1 MKFTPLIKPSYYKI
15 ALFSMLF
22 LLAYQVQAK
31 VVQVADT
38 FNQEYAI
45 KYYVPTEKNK
55 LMKVASDRNLR
66 IQLLNNHQLLKPA
79 EGGFLDPGT
88 LKMDGTYRFDSLA
101 HFKDLISYKDEFVY
115 LTDKAVFSNAWAGS
129 VYLKHSLAQVK
140 LFEADDQLNFL
151 LTDGEKLQL
160 LNRAG
165 KKIWE
170 GKSKVPVIGLAYD
183 AKHRAFWVLG
193 ENSLFLLRS
202 DRLELKR
209 VFEGK
214 EFTCFA
220 LTEQGQ
226 GLIIGTRAGYFQL
239 AINDVGDAVSQP
251 VWNKK
256 LPCNELT
263 TVKEIDGQLWF
274 GSNAGAFR
282 ERKDGAFDYYFGERW
297 LPGNHVSSI
306 AKGPMASILI
316 ATDEGLTQ
324 LITEKMTLK
333 QKANYYDKQVRA
345 RHIRSGLNATLRGM
359 EGGDLST
366 GYMSDSDNDGLWTAM
381 YLAAEALRFA
391 VEQDSAAL
399 YNCKESLLAME
410 RLYSV
415 NPLIGFPSR
424 SFERIGHKDELADGK
439 VWLDAADG
447 LWSWKSTT
455 SSDEA
460 IGHIFAF
467 SVLAEVVENTFIKEK
482 AISLM
487 DSLMSHILDHDL
499 YLVDHDGKATLW
511 GKWHPDYVNNFPVNV
526 GDRKLNSSNIIAM
539 LQSAYHFTKKEK
551 YKEKALELMDK
562 FGYYENLMRPMNGIG
577 KADEHADDK
586 SKLLSERWNHSDDE
600 MYFLGYWGL
609 YRYALNDTLKVNYKK
624 AIIDHWEYERPEKD
638 ALWNFFAAMVG
649 EKNPDL
655 IQSRQ
660 FLEEYPLDLINW
672 GIQNSHRKDLNFLDD
687 NFMDQT
693 TEVVLSPKERPIH
706 RHNRTMFILDEEGG
720 GDEEYSAGDIWLLPY
735 WLGRYLGVLEK
746 K

>member
-1 MKFTPLIKPSYYKI
+1 MMKFTPLIKPSYYQI
-15 ALFSMLF
+15 ALFNILF
-22 LLAYQVQAK
+22 LLAFQVPAK

-45 KYYVPTEKNK
+45 KYYLPTEKNK

-66 IQLLNNHQLLKPA
+66 IQLLHNHQLFKPT
-79 EGGFLDPGT
+79 EGSLLYPGI
-88 LKMDGTYRFDSLA
+88 LKMDGAYRFDSLE
-101 HFKDLISYKDEFVY
+101 HFKDLLSYKEELVY
-115 LTDKAVFSNAWAGS
+115 LTDKVVYSNAWAGS
-129 VYLKHSLAQVK
+129 LYLNHSLAQVK
-140 LFEADDQLNFL
+140 LFGANDQFDFL
-151 LTDGEKLQL
+151 LTDGENLQL
-160 LNRAG
+160 LNRVG

-170 GKSKVPVIGLAYD
+170 GKSKMPVIGLTCD
-183 AKHRAFWVLG
+183 AKHRAFWILTESGLFILG
-193 ENSLFLLRS
+193 S
-202 DRLELKR
+202 DKLELKR

-214 EFTCFA
+214 ELTCFA
-220 LTEQGQ
+220 LAEQGAS
-226 GLIIGTRAGYFQL
+226 LIVGTKTGYL
-239 AINDVGDAVSQP
+239 RLTINDVGSAVSKP
-251 VWNKK
+251 IWNRK

-263 TVKEIDGQLWF
+263 IVKEIDGQLWF
-274 GSNAGAFR
+274 GSRAGAFR
-282 ERKDGAFDYYFGERW
+282 ERKNGSFDYYFGERW
-297 LPGNHVSSI
+297 LPGNHVASI

-316 ATDEGLTQ
+316 ATDAGLTQ
-324 LITEKMTLK
+324 LLTKKMTLK
-333 QKANYYDKQVRA
+333 QKADFYDKQVRA
-345 RHIRSGLNATLRGM
+345 RHIRNGLNATLKGM
-359 EGGDLST
+359 KHGDLNT

-424 SFERIGHKDELADGK
+424 SFERIGHKNELADAK
-439 VWLDAADG
+439 VWLDAGDR

-467 SVLAEVVENTFIKEK
+467 SVLAEVVEDTFIKEK

-511 GKWHPDYVNNFPVNV
+511 GKWHPDYVNQFPVNV

-551 YKEKALELMDK
+551 YKEKALELLDK
-562 FGYYENLMRPMNGIG
+562 FGYYENLMRPMNEIG

-609 YRYALNDTLKVNYKK
+609 YRYAFNDTLKANYKK

-649 EKNPDL
+649 EKDPDL
-655 IQSRQ
+655 LQSRQ

-672 GIQNSHRKDLNFLDD
+672 SIQNSHRKDLNFLDD
-687 NFMDQT
+687 NFLDQT
-693 TEVVLSPKERPIH
+693 TDVVLSPKERPIH
-706 RHNRTMFILDEEGG
+706 RHNRTMFVLDEEES

-735 WLGRYLGVLEK
+735 WLGRYLKVLD
-746 K
+746 